1 MPEKKKSKLS
11 SVSTILIT
19 AVSAGFLA
27 FSVVLF
33 VLISR
38 YLSSGLESYFQGDLD
53 EYSEV
58 VVEEVKAQ
66 RKGLVNA
73 QSKLADSFESMF
85 ENSGSFSVSYMN
97 TEIDLTKRNL
107 GIQELAVVDVN
118 GRQVSSKNYGDASND
133 SDIVQ
138 KALKGDA
145 AEKIVKEGQ
154 NVVVVRAVPFKIEG
168 KIAGVVFGKETLT
181 SQEFAEKMKKYTM
194 CDFTIFDG
202 EKRAYTTL
210 AGMRGSVIADINPI
224 RTAESGK
231 KYEGKA
237 VINGV
242 RYVVCYFPLKAE
254 NGKFLTTLWLGK
266 PLVVIDHV
274 SSAIF
279 KPLIAVMIV
288 IVVLFFAVLVSV
300 IIFKVI
306 KPLKRVDA
314 AVNNLASGDADL
326 AQRIEVHGNDEF
338 AEISTGINTFIEML
352 HKIVSEL
359 NLAQKELTAIG
370 IDLGTNSQ
378 ESASAT
384 AEIMANI
391 AGVRKQSESQSEAVS
406 NTTTILGRSAENVN
420 NLENLVEA
428 QAAGITESSAAIEQM
443 LGNISSVTSSV
454 RKMADSFKELGI
466 TVSDGKTKLA
476 NVDGKVNEIAEQ
488 SKMLI
493 QANTIIAQIASETNL
508 LAMNA
513 AIEAAHAGK
522 AGEGFSVVANEIRK
536 LAETSSAQS
545 KNINTELK
553 EISSSIK
560 DVVSLSKDSQVAFG
574 QIVTHLDS
582 TDVIIREIDNAMSEQ
597 ENASRQ
603 IFSALSDMRNQSIEV
618 NEMSHQVKDN
628 IVAVTKD
635 MDTVSQI
642 SSIILGSMDE
652 MTAGAQQISTA
663 TQGVSDLA
671 ASTKE
676 NIDVMDSKLKLFRV

>member
-154 NVVVVRAVPFKIEG
+154 NVVVVRAVPFKIGG

-266 PLVVIDHV
+266 PLDVIDHV
-274 SSAIF
+274 FSAIF

-306 KPLKRVDA
+306 KPLKRVGA

-326 AQRIEVHGNDEF
+326 TQRIEVHGNDEF
-338 AEISTGINTFIEML
+338 AEISTGINIFIEML

-406 NTTTILGRSAENVN
+406 NTTTILGHSAENVN

>member
-33 VLISR
+33 VLIYR

-154 NVVVVRAVPFKIEG
+154 NVVVVRAVPFKIGG

-210 AGMRGSVIADINPI
+210 AGMRGSVIADTNPI

-237 VINGV
+237 VINGIG
-242 RYVVCYFPLKAE
+242 YVVCYFPLKAE
-254 NGKFLTTLWLGK
+254 DGKFLTTLWLGK

-274 SSAIF
+274 FSAIF

-300 IIFKVI
+300 IIFKII
-306 KPLKRVDA
+306 KPLKRVGA

-326 AQRIEVHGNDEF
+326 TQRIEVHGNDEF
-338 AEISTGINTFIEML
+338 AEISTGINIFIEML

-391 AGVRKQSESQSEAVS
+391 AGVRKQSESQAEAVS
-406 NTTTILGRSAENVN
+406 NTTTILGHSAENVN

>member
-133 SDIVQ
+133 SDIVH

-154 NVVVVRAVPFKIEG
+154 NVVVVRAVPFKIGG

-254 NGKFLTTLWLGK
+254 DGKFLTTLWLGK

>member
-145 AEKIVKEGQ
+145 AEKIVKQGQ
-154 NVVVVRAVPFKIEG
+154 NVVVVRAVPFKIGG

-254 NGKFLTTLWLGK
+254 DGKFLTTLWLGK

-274 SSAIF
+274 YSAIF

-306 KPLKRVDA
+306 KPLKRVGA

-406 NTTTILGRSAENVN
+406 NTTTILGHSAENVN

>member
-38 YLSSGLESYFQGDLD
+38 YLSSGLELYFQGDLD

-154 NVVVVRAVPFKIEG
+154 NVVVVRAVPFKIGG

-254 NGKFLTTLWLGK
+254 DGKFLTTLWLGK

-306 KPLKRVDA
+306 KPLKRIDA

>member
-118 GRQVSSKNYGDASND
+118 GRQISSKNYGDASND

-154 NVVVVRAVPFKIEG
+154 NVVVVRAVPFKIGG

-254 NGKFLTTLWLGK
+254 DGKFLTTLWLGK

-274 SSAIF
+274 YSAIF

-306 KPLKRVDA
+306 KPLKRVGA

-406 NTTTILGRSAENVN
+406 NTTTILGHSAENVN

>member
-154 NVVVVRAVPFKIEG
+154 NVVVVRAVPFKIGG

-254 NGKFLTTLWLGK
+254 DGKFLTTLWLGK

-306 KPLKRVDA
+306 KPLKRVGA

-406 NTTTILGRSAENVN
+406 NTTTILGHSAENVN

>member
-38 YLSSGLESYFQGDLD
+38 YLSSGLESYFQDDLD

-107 GIQELAVVDVN
+107 GIQGLAVVDVN

-154 NVVVVRAVPFKIEG
+154 NVVVVRAVPFKIGG

-202 EKRAYTTL
+202 EKRAYTTV

-254 NGKFLTTLWLGK
+254 DGKFLTTLWLGK
-266 PLVVIDHV
+266 PLNVIDHV

-306 KPLKRVDA
+306 KPLKRVGA

-406 NTTTILGRSAENVN
+406 NTTTILGHSAENVN

>member
-154 NVVVVRAVPFKIEG
+154 NVVVVRAVPFKIGG

-254 NGKFLTTLWLGK
+254 DGKFLTTLWLGK

-274 SSAIF
+274 FSAIF

-306 KPLKRVDA
+306 KPLKRVGA

-628 IVAVTKD
+628 IVAVIKD

>member
-38 YLSSGLESYFQGDLD
+38 YLSSGLESYFKDDLD

-145 AEKIVKEGQ
+145 AEKIVKDGQ
-154 NVVVVRAVPFKIEG
+154 NVVVVRAVPFKIGG

-224 RTAESGK
+224 RTAESGE
-231 KYEGKA
+231 KYKGKA

-242 RYVVCYFPLKAE
+242 RYVVCYFPLKAGD
-254 NGKFLTTLWLGK
+254 GKFLTTLWLGK
-266 PLVVIDHV
+266 PLNVIDHV

-306 KPLKRVDA
+306 KPLKRVGA

-618 NEMSHQVKDN
+618 NEMSHQVKDI
-628 IVAVTKD
+628 IVAITKD

>member
-154 NVVVVRAVPFKIEG
+154 NVVVVRAVPFKIGG

-254 NGKFLTTLWLGK
+254 DGKFLTTLWLGK

-306 KPLKRVDA
+306 KPLKRVGA

>member
-33 VLISR
+33 VLNSR
-38 YLSSGLESYFQGDLD
+38 YLTSGLESYFQGDLD

-154 NVVVVRAVPFKIEG
+154 NVVVVRAVPFKIGG

-224 RTAESGK
+224 RTAESGEE
-231 KYEGKA
+231 YEGMA

-242 RYVVCYFPLKAE
+242 RYIVCYFPLKAE
-254 NGKFLTTLWLGK
+254 DGKFLTTLWLGK
-266 PLVVIDHV
+266 PLAVIDHV

-306 KPLKRVDA
+306 KPLKRVGA

>member
-154 NVVVVRAVPFKIEG
+154 NVVVVRAVPFKIGG

-254 NGKFLTTLWLGK
+254 DGKFLTTLWLGK

-274 SSAIF
+274 FSAIF

-306 KPLKRVDA
+306 KPLKRVGA

-370 IDLGTNSQ
+370 INLGTNSQ

-406 NTTTILGRSAENVN
+406 NTTTILGHSAENVN

>member
-38 YLSSGLESYFQGDLD
+38 YLTSGLESYFQGDLD

-154 NVVVVRAVPFKIEG
+154 NVVVVRAVPFKIGG

-224 RTAESGK
+224 RTAESGE
-231 KYEGKA
+231 KYEGMA
-237 VINGV
+237 VINGA

-254 NGKFLTTLWLGK
+254 DGKFLTTLWLGK
-266 PLVVIDHV
+266 PLAVIDHV

-306 KPLKRVDA
+306 KPLKRVGA

>member
-58 VVEEVKAQ
+58 VVEEIKAQ

-154 NVVVVRAVPFKIEG
+154 NVVVVRAVPFKIGG

-254 NGKFLTTLWLGK
+254 DGKFLTTLWLGK

-274 SSAIF
+274 FSAIF

-306 KPLKRVDA
+306 KPLKRVGA

-406 NTTTILGRSAENVN
+406 NTTTILGHSAENVN

>member
-19 AVSAGFLA
+19 TVSAGFLA

-38 YLSSGLESYFQGDLD
+38 YLTSGLVSYFQGDLD

-154 NVVVVRAVPFKIEG
+154 NVVVVRAVPFKIGG

-254 NGKFLTTLWLGK
+254 DGKFLTTLWLGK

>member
-1 MPEKKKSKLS
+1 M
-11 SVSTILIT
+11 
-19 AVSAGFLA
+19 
-27 FSVVLF
+27 
-33 VLISR
+33 
-38 YLSSGLESYFQGDLD
+38 
-53 EYSEV
+53 
-58 VVEEVKAQ
+58 
-66 RKGLVNA
+66 
-73 QSKLADSFESMF
+73 
-85 ENSGSFSVSYMN
+85 
-97 TEIDLTKRNL
+97 
-107 GIQELAVVDVN
+107 
-118 GRQVSSKNYGDASND
+118 
-133 SDIVQ
+133 
-138 KALKGDA
+138 
-145 AEKIVKEGQ
+145 
-154 NVVVVRAVPFKIEG
+154 
-168 KIAGVVFGKETLT
+168 
-181 SQEFAEKMKKYTM
+181 
-194 CDFTIFDG
+194 
-202 EKRAYTTL
+202 
-210 AGMRGSVIADINPI
+210 
-224 RTAESGK
+224 
-231 KYEGKA
+231 
-237 VINGV
+237 
-242 RYVVCYFPLKAE
+242 
-254 NGKFLTTLWLGK
+254 
-266 PLVVIDHV
+266 
-274 SSAIF
+274 
-279 KPLIAVMIV
+279 
-288 IVVLFFAVLVSV
+288 
-300 IIFKVI
+300 
-306 KPLKRVDA
+306 KRVGA

>member
-73 QSKLADSFESMF
+73 QAKLADSFESMF

-107 GIQELAVVDVN
+107 GIQGLAVVDVN

-154 NVVVVRAVPFKIEG
+154 NVVVVRAVPFKIGG

-254 NGKFLTTLWLGK
+254 DGKFLTTLWLGK

-306 KPLKRVDA
+306 KPLKRVGA

-406 NTTTILGRSAENVN
+406 NTTTILGHSAENVN

>member
-33 VLISR
+33 VLIYR

-154 NVVVVRAVPFKIEG
+154 NVVVVRAVPFKIGG

-254 NGKFLTTLWLGK
+254 DGKFLTTLWLGK
-266 PLVVIDHV
+266 PLNVIDHV

-306 KPLKRVDA
+306 KPLKRVGA

>member
-73 QSKLADSFESMF
+73 QAKLADSFESMF

-145 AEKIVKEGQ
+145 AEKIVKDGQ
-154 NVVVVRAVPFKIEG
+154 NVVVVRAVPFKIGG

-254 NGKFLTTLWLGK
+254 DGKFLTTLWLGK

-274 SSAIF
+274 YSAIF

-306 KPLKRVDA
+306 KPLKRVGA

-406 NTTTILGRSAENVN
+406 NTTTILGHSAENVN

>member
-154 NVVVVRAVPFKIEG
+154 NVVVVRAVPFKIGG

-254 NGKFLTTLWLGK
+254 DGKFLTTLWLGK

-274 SSAIF
+274 FSAIF

-306 KPLKRVDA
+306 KPLKRVGA

-359 NLAQKELTAIG
+359 NSAQKELTAIG

-406 NTTTILGRSAENVN
+406 NTTTILGHSAENVN

>member
-38 YLSSGLESYFQGDLD
+38 YLSSGLESYFHGYLD

-154 NVVVVRAVPFKIEG
+154 NVVVVRAVPFKIGG

-254 NGKFLTTLWLGK
+254 DGKFLTTLWLGK

-288 IVVLFFAVLVSV
+288 IVVLFFAVFVSV

-306 KPLKRVDA
+306 KPLKRVGA

-406 NTTTILGRSAENVN
+406 NTTTILGHSAENVN

>member
-154 NVVVVRAVPFKIEG
+154 NVVVVRAVPFKIGG

-266 PLVVIDHV
+266 PLVVVDHV

-306 KPLKRVDA
+306 KPLKRVGA

-628 IVAVTKD
+628 IVAVIKD

>member
-38 YLSSGLESYFQGDLD
+38 YLTSGLESYFQGDLD

-154 NVVVVRAVPFKIEG
+154 NVVVVRAVPFKIGG

-231 KYEGKA
+231 KYEGMA

-254 NGKFLTTLWLGK
+254 DGKFLTTLWLGK
-266 PLVVIDHV
+266 PPVVIDHV

-306 KPLKRVDA
+306 KPLKRVGA

>member
-154 NVVVVRAVPFKIEG
+154 NVVVVRAVPFKIGG

-242 RYVVCYFPLKAE
+242 SYVVCYFPLKAE
-254 NGKFLTTLWLGK
+254 DGKFLTTLWLGK

-306 KPLKRVDA
+306 KPLKRVGA

-406 NTTTILGRSAENVN
+406 NTTTILGHSAENVN

>member
-38 YLSSGLESYFQGDLD
+38 YLTSGLESYFQGDLD

-118 GRQVSSKNYGDASND
+118 GRQVSPKNYGDASND

-154 NVVVVRAVPFKIEG
+154 NVVVVRAVPFKIGG

-242 RYVVCYFPLKAE
+242 SYVVCYFPLKAE
-254 NGKFLTTLWLGK
+254 DGKFLTTLWLGK

-306 KPLKRVDA
+306 KPLKRVGA

-406 NTTTILGRSAENVN
+406 NTTTILGHSAENVN

>member
-38 YLSSGLESYFQGDLD
+38 YLTSGLESYFQRDLV
-53 EYSEV
+53 EYSKV

-154 NVVVVRAVPFKIEG
+154 NVVVVRAVPFKIGG

-231 KYEGKA
+231 KYEGMA

-254 NGKFLTTLWLGK
+254 DGKFLTTLWLGK
-266 PLVVIDHV
+266 PLDVIDHV

-306 KPLKRVDA
+306 KPLKRVGA

-406 NTTTILGRSAENVN
+406 NTTTILGHSAENVN

>member
-38 YLSSGLESYFQGDLD
+38 YLTSGLESYFQGDLD

-154 NVVVVRAVPFKIEG
+154 NVVVVRAVPFKIGG

-224 RTAESGK
+224 RTAESGEE
-231 KYEGKA
+231 YEGMA

-254 NGKFLTTLWLGK
+254 DGKFLTTLWLGK
-266 PLVVIDHV
+266 PLAVIDHV

-306 KPLKRVDA
+306 KPLKRVGA

>member
-154 NVVVVRAVPFKIEG
+154 NVVVVRAVPFKIGG

-254 NGKFLTTLWLGK
+254 DGKFLTTLWLGK

-274 SSAIF
+274 FSAIF

-306 KPLKRVDA
+306 KPLKRVGA

-326 AQRIEVHGNDEF
+326 TQRIEVHGNDEF
-338 AEISTGINTFIEML
+338 AEISTGINIFIEML

-359 NLAQKELTAIG
+359 NSAQKELTAIG

-406 NTTTILGRSAENVN
+406 NTTTILGHSAENVN

>member
-133 SDIVQ
+133 SDIIQ

-154 NVVVVRAVPFKIEG
+154 NVVVVRAVPFKIGG

-231 KYEGKA
+231 KYEGMA

-254 NGKFLTTLWLGK
+254 DGKFLTTLWLGK

-274 SSAIF
+274 FSAIF

-306 KPLKRVDA
+306 KPLKRVGA

>member
-73 QSKLADSFESMF
+73 QSKLAGSFESMF

-154 NVVVVRAVPFKIEG
+154 NVVVVRAVPFKIGG

-254 NGKFLTTLWLGK
+254 DGKFLTTLWLGK

-274 SSAIF
+274 YSAIF

-406 NTTTILGRSAENVN
+406 NTTTILGHSAENVN

>member
-38 YLSSGLESYFQGDLD
+38 YLSSGLESYFQDDLD

-154 NVVVVRAVPFKIEG
+154 NVVVVRAVPFKIGG

-254 NGKFLTTLWLGK
+254 DGKFLTTLWLGK

-274 SSAIF
+274 YSAIF

-306 KPLKRVDA
+306 KPLKRVGA

-406 NTTTILGRSAENVN
+406 NTTTILGHSAENVN

>member
-33 VLISR
+33 VLIYR

-154 NVVVVRAVPFKIEG
+154 NVVVVRAVPFKIGG

-210 AGMRGSVIADINPI
+210 AGMRGSVIADTNPI

-237 VINGV
+237 VINGIG
-242 RYVVCYFPLKAE
+242 YVVCYFPLKAE
-254 NGKFLTTLWLGK
+254 DGKFLTTLWLGK

-300 IIFKVI
+300 IIFKII
-306 KPLKRVDA
+306 KPLKRVGA

-326 AQRIEVHGNDEF
+326 TQRIEVHGNDEF
-338 AEISTGINTFIEML
+338 AEISTGINIFIEML

-391 AGVRKQSESQSEAVS
+391 AGVRKQSESQAEAVS
-406 NTTTILGRSAENVN
+406 NTTTILGHSAENVN

>member
-73 QSKLADSFESMF
+73 QAKLADSFESMF

-145 AEKIVKEGQ
+145 AEKIVKDGQ
-154 NVVVVRAVPFKIEG
+154 NVVVVRAVPFKIGG

-254 NGKFLTTLWLGK
+254 DGKFLTTLWLGK

-274 SSAIF
+274 FSAIF

-306 KPLKRVDA
+306 KPLKRVGA

>member
-38 YLSSGLESYFQGDLD
+38 YLSSGLESYFQDDLD

-154 NVVVVRAVPFKIEG
+154 NVVVVRAVPFKIGG

-306 KPLKRVDA
+306 KPLKRVGA

-326 AQRIEVHGNDEF
+326 TQRIEVHGNDEF
-338 AEISTGINTFIEML
+338 AEISTGINIFIEML

-406 NTTTILGRSAENVN
+406 NTTTILGHSAENVN

>member
-33 VLISR
+33 VLIYR

-154 NVVVVRAVPFKIEG
+154 NVVVVRAVPFKIGG

-210 AGMRGSVIADINPI
+210 AGMRGSVIADTNPI

-237 VINGV
+237 VINGIG
-242 RYVVCYFPLKAE
+242 YVVCYFPLKAE
-254 NGKFLTTLWLGK
+254 DGKFLTTLWLGK

-279 KPLIAVMIV
+279 KPLIAVMSVLV
-288 IVVLFFAVLVSV
+288 ILFFAVLVSV
-300 IIFKVI
+300 IIFKII
-306 KPLKRVDA
+306 KPLKRVGA

-326 AQRIEVHGNDEF
+326 TQRIEVHGNDEF
-338 AEISTGINTFIEML
+338 AEISTGINIFIEML

-391 AGVRKQSESQSEAVS
+391 AGVRKQSESQAEAVS
-406 NTTTILGRSAENVN
+406 NTTTILGHSAENVN

>member
-33 VLISR
+33 VLIYR

-154 NVVVVRAVPFKIEG
+154 NVVVVRAVPFKIGG

-254 NGKFLTTLWLGK
+254 DGKFLTTLWLGK

-300 IIFKVI
+300 IIFKII
-306 KPLKRVDA
+306 KPLKRVGA

-326 AQRIEVHGNDEF
+326 TQRIEVHGNDEF
-338 AEISTGINTFIEML
+338 AEISTGINIFIEML

-391 AGVRKQSESQSEAVS
+391 AGVRKQSESQAEAVS
-406 NTTTILGRSAENVN
+406 NTTTILGHSAENVN

>member
-38 YLSSGLESYFQGDLD
+38 YLTSGLESYFQGDLD

-154 NVVVVRAVPFKIEG
+154 NVVVVRAVPFKIGG

-231 KYEGKA
+231 KYEGMA

-254 NGKFLTTLWLGK
+254 DGKFLTTLWLGK
-266 PLVVIDHV
+266 PLAVIDHV
-274 SSAIF
+274 FSAIF

-306 KPLKRVDA
+306 KPLKRVGA

>member
-1 MPEKKKSKLS
+1 MLEKKKSKLS

-58 VVEEVKAQ
+58 VVEEIKAQ

-154 NVVVVRAVPFKIEG
+154 NVVVVRAVPFKIGG

-254 NGKFLTTLWLGK
+254 DGKFLTTLWLGK

-306 KPLKRVDA
+306 KPLKRVGA